1 MKGSPDNNYSAEAP
15 ATVAGADSTAIATA
29 QPDSIAPWKTVATED
44 DAPWAAADA
53 LLAPRK
59 SVITYRT
66 GLEGI
71 PRDIGYGENSWLSSI
86 IVLMLII
93 LAINFDNCRRLLA
106 SFPQEMFGIRR
117 RSNAFDE
124 HTSNE
129 SRTYGIIILL
139 LCLNEGILAFS
150 GINIVNPLP
159 DSWSVFSLTMMFSGV
174 ALAFYLA
181 QIMIY
186 RLIGFTF
193 TDSVSSLQWIRGFN
207 ASQGSLAF
215 LLLVPALIS
224 LFYPSAAP
232 AMVIIGISFYFAA
245 RIVFI
250 YKGFRIFY
258 NNFPSLL
265 YFILY
270 LCSMEITPILI
281 LCRLAA
287 ELPVNQ

>member
-1 MKGSPDNNYSAEAP
+1 MKGTPNPHLSAP
-15 ATVAGADSTAIATA
+15 APQSEADSAATA
-29 QPDSIAPWKTVATED
+29 VSLDSIAPWKAVDAENE
-44 DAPWAAADA
+44 APWSASDA
-53 LLAPRK
+53 ISAPRHCAL
-59 SVITYRT
+59 TYKT

-129 SRTYGIIILL
+129 SRTFGIIILL
-139 LCLNEGILAFS
+139 LCLNEGILVFS
-150 GINIVNPLP
+150 GINIINPIP

-174 ALAFYLA
+174 ALGFYLA
-181 QIMIY
+181 QIVIY

-193 TDSVSSLQWIRGFN
+193 TDSIGSLQWIRGFN

-215 LLLVPALIS
+215 MLLIPALIS

-232 AMVIIGISFYFAA
+232 AMVIIGISFYFVA
-245 RIVFI
+245 RNVFI

-258 NNFPSLL
+258 HNFPSLL

-281 LCRLAA
+281 LCRFAA
-287 ELPVNQ
+287 ELPVSQ